1 MAGQHRPGF
10 SGPVRDE
17 REDTIRGPTLTPKN
31 NSVARAFTILRAM
44 GASGRDMTATEIS
57 GIVGGNLATVHRFL
71 LSLEEQGAV
80 SRTAAGRFR
89 LGQALA
95 SLGENVESETLVTEK
110 VQPHL
115 ERLATQFREAMHF
128 AVRSGSHAVNTARAM
143 PDRSLA
149 IAVPLG
155 EPLHLYCTAPG
166 KIFLANM
173 TRDARAAYFERTP
186 MTAMTAHTL
195 TDPEAFDAVLRQI
208 ATQGYA
214 LEDEEWEEGLR
225 SVAVP
230 LPNAK
235 GVIVGAIALSAPAS
249 RLPDARIDDVVAAMR
264 QTVAQLS
271 SAHFSESRVFA
282 SSARPRGTYPHLKRV
297 DDFIFLSGTSARRA
311 DDSFVGVVENEDGTV
326 TIDIVRQTRA
336 TIEKIREMLQ
346 DVGARLNDVVDLQ
359 AYLLDMADYD
369 AFNAVYAEYF
379 DYDGPT
385 RTTVAVRQLPHP
397 HQGVMIRA
405 VALAPRIPPT
415 E

>member
-1 MAGQHRPGF
+1 LSA
-10 SGPVRDE
+10 SPVVASACDE
-17 REDTIRGPTLTPKN
+17 REVAIRGPTLTPKN

-44 GASGRDMTATEIS
+44 GASGRDMTATEIA

-95 SLGENVESETLVTEK
+95 SLGENVETETLVTEK

-115 ERLATQFREAMHF
+115 EKLAAQFREATHF

-149 IAVPLG
+149 ITIPLG

-173 TRDARAAYFERTP
+173 AREARAAYFERTP
-186 MTAMTAHTL
+186 LTALTARTL
-195 TDPEAFDAVLRQI
+195 TDPEEFDPVVRQI
-208 ATQGYA
+208 AAQGYA
-214 LEDEEWEEGLR
+214 VEDEEWEEGLR

-235 GVIVGAIALSAPAS
+235 GVIVGAIVLSAPAS
-249 RLPDARIDDVVAAMR
+249 RLPDSRIEDVVAAMR
-264 QTVAQLS
+264 QSVAQLS
-271 SAHFSESRVFA
+271 SAHFSESRVFT
-282 SSARPRGTYPHLKRV
+282 SSARPRGNYPHLKRV

-311 DDSFVGVVENEDGTV
+311 DDSFAGVTEEEDGRV
-326 TIDIVRQTRA
+326 VIDIVRQTRA

-346 DVGARLNDVVDLQ
+346 DVGAKLNDLVDLQ
-359 AYLLDMADYD
+359 AYLLDMADYE
-369 AFNAVYAEYF
+369 AFNSVYAEYF

-385 RTTVAVRQLPHP
+385 RTTVAVKQLPHP

-405 VALAPRIPPT
+405 FALAPRIPVQD
-415 E
+415 

>member
-1 MAGQHRPGF
+1 
-10 SGPVRDE
+10 
-17 REDTIRGPTLTPKN
+17 
-31 NSVARAFTILRAM
+31 M
-44 GASGRDMTATEIS
+44 GATGREMTATEIA

-80 SRTAAGRFR
+80 SRTANGRFR

-95 SLGENVESETLVTEK
+95 SLGENVESESLVTEK

-115 ERLATQFREAMHF
+115 ERLANEFREAVHY
-128 AVRSGSHAVNTARAM
+128 AARSGSHVVNMARAM

-155 EPLHLYCTAPG
+155 EPQLLYCTAPG

-173 TRDARAAYFERTP
+173 TRDARKAYVERTEFAP
-186 MTAMTAHTL
+186 L
-195 TDPEAFDAVLRQI
+195 TDRTIGDAAALEADVRRTLA
-208 ATQGYA
+208 QGYA
-214 LEDEEWEEGLR
+214 IDDEEWEEGLR

-230 LPNAK
+230 FPNAK
-235 GVIVGAIALSAPAS
+235 GVIVGAIVLSAPAS
-249 RLPDARIDDVVAAMR
+249 RLPDARIAEVVAAMR
-264 QTVAQLS
+264 QSVVQVN

-282 SSARPRGTYPHLKRV
+282 SSARPRGMYPHLKRV
-297 DDFIFLSGTSARRA
+297 DDFIFLSGTSARRT
-311 DDSFVGVVENEDGTV
+311 DDSFAGVSETEDGRI

-336 TIEKIREMLQ
+336 TIEKIREMLH
-346 DVGARLNDVVDLQ
+346 DVGASLRDVVDLQ

-385 RTTVAVRQLPHP
+385 RTTVAVRELPHP

-405 VALAPRIPPT
+405 VALAPRLTTPQ
-415 E
+415 